1 MIEQSE
7 MATVEYDDSVDDKNE
22 NAATQILLKFL
33 QIEYDHIIHH
43 IHMFWW
49 YYERQIYMDN
59 VEDDFDEYGKVYV
72 NCYNIFIQ
80 LVTCGATGF
89 AFIKNVIPIV
99 LSRVCYPNAGP
110 RQSLCFAV
118 GVIAEEF
125 PDYFL
130 KYIDKAVKDLI
141 SLIEDPNSR
150 NEVNSVATDNAVFA
164 LGRIIEIHHE
174 SIDLEKAVKA
184 YSKGLPT
191 TNDEPKNVYHQV
203 IRFIES
209 KTISKYL
216 LTSKEDKD
224 LLLKKM
230 MQMKLEILED
240 EVTSLDYVKLLLS
253 EK

>member
-1 MIEQSE
+1 

-22 NAATQILLKFL
+22 NAATQILIKFL
-33 QIEYDHIIHH
+33 QIEYDQIIPH

-49 YYERQIYMDN
+49 YYERQIYMDS
-59 VEDDFDEYGKVYV
+59 VEDNFDEYGKVYV

-80 LVTCGATGF
+80 LVTCGAIGF
-89 AFIKNVIPIV
+89 SFIKNVLPIV

-130 KYIDKAVKDLI
+130 QYIDKAVADLI

-150 NEVNSVATDNAVFA
+150 NEVNTVATDNAVYS
-164 LGRIIEIHHE
+164 LGRIIEIYCE
-174 SIDLEKAVKA
+174 SIDVEKAVKV

-216 LTSKEDKD
+216 LTSQEDKN
-224 LLLKKM
+224 LLFEKM
-230 MQMKLEILED
+230 KQMKLEILDD
-240 EVTSLDYVKLLLS
+240 EVTSLDYVQMLLN